1 MGIGAGDLMMLGEGT
16 PRSWISPS
24 HLPHRYPPYTLQMEL
39 AVLKAIKGREDCLDR
54 LRAPLP

>member
-1 MGIGAGDLMMLGEGT
+1 MMLGEGT
-16 PRSWISPS
+16 PPILDITISPPS
-24 HLPHRYPPYTLQMEL
+24 PLSLQMEL